1 MKLDQA
7 KKILIR
13 APNWVG
19 DAILSWPAVEA
30 IARALP
36 SGAAGSVLARPAVAD
51 LYREL
56 SIIKEVLVADA
67 VASPGRLSRG
77 LSDLAR
83 LSARIRSRE
92 FDAAILL
99 PNSFHA
105 ALEAWLARIPLRIGY
120 ARDGRSLLLTEA
132 VPPPRKGEIPPHE
145 SYYYLELVRR
155 AGLLE
160 ELPEMG
166 EVRLPLGAAG
176 LERAKQRLAAAG
188 LRDGGLRIAF
198 APGASYGSAKCWPV
212 ERYAGLADGL
222 IDAFQADVLLFG
234 SLADRPVAEA
244 IAGAMKHR
252 AAVFAGETS
261 LPEFAALLRCCDLF
275 IGNDS
280 GAMHIAAAVGLAVV
294 AIFGPTDP
302 AGTGPLTRRRTLV
315 QHKVFCSPCFLRACP
330 IDHRCMKRIE
340 VHEVFRAAEYWLN
353 RKDVPNA

>member
-1 MKLDQA
+1 MRLDGA

-19 DAILSWPAVEA
+19 DAIMSWPAVEA

-36 SGAAGSVLARPAVAD
+36 QASLSVLARPAVAD

-56 SIIKEVLVADA
+56 PMIEEVLVADTIGGTG
-67 VASPGRLSRG
+67 PGGMGG
-77 LSDLAR
+77 LTR
-83 LSARIRSRE
+83 LSARVRSYQ

-99 PNSFHA
+99 PNSFRA
-105 ALEAWLARIPLRIGY
+105 ALEVWLARIPVRVGY

-132 VPPPRKGEIPPHE
+132 VPLPRRVGEIPRHE
-145 SYYYLELVRR
+145 SYYYHELVRR
-155 AGLLE
+155 AGLLD
-160 ELPEMG
+160 ELPEVD

-176 LERAKQRLAAAG
+176 LEQAKQKLAAAG
-188 LRDGGLRIAF
+188 LGAGQPRIAF

-212 ERYAGLADGL
+212 ERYAALADGL
-222 IDAFQADVLLFG
+222 IDAFRADVLLFG
-234 SLADRPVAEA
+234 SLADRPVAQA
-244 IAGAMKHR
+244 IARAMKHR
-252 AAVFAGETS
+252 AVIFAGETS

-294 AIFGPTDP
+294 AIFGSTDP

-315 QHKVFCSPCFLRACP
+315 QHKVFCSPCFLRTCP

-340 VHEVFRAAEYWLN
+340 VDEVYRAAEYWLN
-353 RKDVPNA
+353 RKGVPNA